1 MSSPRYAW
9 WGYVKAIIRQYPEM
23 KKEYADLHQ
32 PSITAN
38 CTGMPGGGG
47 VGRPT
52 EAIAIRELPSTRQ
65 REYESVRRAIEVT
78 AHKASGRERL
88 KLMELVY
95 WRKSHNLEGAARR
108 IPCSE
113 ATAWRWHGDFIRLV
127 ARFLGLMDER

>member
-9 WGYVKAIIRQYPEM
+9 WGYVKAIVRQYPEL
-23 KKEYADLHQ
+23 KKEYAELHRQ
-32 PSITAN
+32 SITAN
-38 CTGMPGGGG
+38 CTGLPGGGG

-78 AHKASGRERL
+78 ARKASGRERL
-88 KLMELVY
+88 KLIELVY
-95 WRKSHNLEGAARR
+95 WRESHNLEGAALK

-113 ATAWRWHGDFIRLV
+113 ATAKRWHGDFIRLV
-127 ARFLGLMDER
+127 AGLNGLLDEG